1 MAEFKS
7 ETRRLRASAE
17 RAYDKLSDFDSLRE
31 MLTHIPEDKV
41 PADKRAMFD
50 AVEITSDTL
59 TIPLGQAGPV
69 QQLVLRKDNCR
80 RPTLVRLVGVGT
92 PVPLALEM
100 RLEPDG
106 DDACEATVVIDVN
119 IPMLLRPMVSGPL
132 QKAVNQFAEVLSC
145 IPFGSAAP
153 TQD

>member
-7 ETRRLRASAE
+7 DMTRLRASAE
-17 RAYDKLSDFDSLRE
+17 RVYDRLSDFDSLRE

-41 PADKRAMFD
+41 PADKRAMFE

-69 QQLVLRKDNCR
+69 KELKLRKDNCK

-92 PVPLALEM
+92 PVPLALEI
-100 RLEPDG
+100 RISPDG
-106 DDACEATVVIDVN
+106 PDAAEACVVIDVN
-119 IPMLLRPMVSGPL
+119 IPMLLRPMVAPPL
-132 QKAVNQFAEVLSC
+132 QKAVNQFAEVLGA
-145 IPFGSAAP
+145 IPFGQAAQ
-153 TQD
+153 QD